1 MTMRTQS
8 TDLPAEMNAVVCHGI
23 RDYRLEDV
31 PVPQAGPGEI
41 IVKVRDCGI
50 CASDIK
56 CYGGAPLFWGDE
68 HRPPYVD
75 GPVIAGHEFTG
86 DVVALGEGAAEK
98 HGVTLG
104 DRVVAEQIVPCGE
117 CRYCRRGL
125 YWLCTLAHI
134 FGFKK
139 TVHGGMA
146 EYMKF
151 PAKARVYKVP
161 DNVSAKHAAL
171 IEPLACAIHAV
182 ERGEIKLGDVIVQMG
197 CGTLGLC
204 MVAVERLKNPGL
216 LVALDL
222 IDSRLELA
230 RQFGADLTINPRKED
245 VVQRLR
251 DLTGGYGCDVLIEA
265 TGNPEAIA
273 PALHM
278 IRKNGTFVEFSVMKG
293 LSTADWTIVGDG
305 KELNIH
311 GAHLGPYT
319 FPTAISYL
327 ERGLINIEPIVT
339 HQMPLANF
347 KAGFQAVEHPEDSI
361 KVLLTP

>member
-1 MTMRTQS
+1 MASQAQFTN
-8 TDLPAEMNAVVCHGI
+8 LPTRMKAVVCHGK

-31 PVPQAGPGEI
+31 PVPQAGAGEI
-41 IVKVRDCGI
+41 IIKVHDCGI
-50 CASDIK
+50 CASDVK
-56 CYGGAPLFWGDE
+56 CYVGAPLFWGDE
-68 HRPPYVD
+68 RRPPYVD
-75 GPVIAGHEFTG
+75 GLVIPGHEFTG
-86 DVVALGEGAAEK
+86 EVVALGEGAVDK

-104 DRVVAEQIVPCGE
+104 DRVVAEQIVPCEE
-117 CRYCRRGL
+117 CRYCLRGL
-125 YWLCTLAHI
+125 YWLCTLGQV

-139 TVHGGMA
+139 AVQGGMA

-151 PAKARVYKVP
+151 PAKARVYRVP
-161 DNVSAKHAAL
+161 DNISAKHAAL

-182 ERGEIKLGDVIVQMG
+182 ERGEIKLGDVVVQMG

-204 MVAVERLKNPGL
+204 MVALERLKNPGL

-222 IDSRLELA
+222 IDSRLGLA
-230 RQFGADLTINPRKED
+230 RQFGADITINPNKED
-245 VVQRLR
+245 VVQRVR

-265 TGNPEAIA
+265 TGNPEAIT
-273 PALHM
+273 PALDM
-278 IRKNGTFVEFSVMKG
+278 IRKNGTFVEFSVMRG

-339 HQMPLANF
+339 HRVALASF
-347 KAGFQAVEHPEDSI
+347 EAGFHLVEDPVDSI
-361 KVLLTP
+361 KVLLMP